1 MTRNHDQ
8 AAESIAVVVVVFA
21 VVATAY
27 FWKKEPRQGEGSGK
41 KRLPNG
47 RFSELSRGPPDGWYY
62 STVPPAAWGPHA
74 AHLAVLSRVGSVKRV
89 AASCVLTMVR
99 LQSLYDVTP

>member
-41 KRLPNG
+41 KDYPMGGLANSREVLLIGGTTPLRHLQRGEVLLMGGTTPLCHLQRGVRMQPIQQSSLRLG
-47 RFSELSRGPPDGWYY
+47 
-62 STVPPAAWGPHA
+62 H
-74 AHLAVLSRVGSVKRV
+74 
-89 AASCVLTMVR
+89 
-99 LQSLYDVTP
+99 